1 MPFDGIVFAERLL
14 RVEQAPAAA
23 QRGRDDH
30 RDCPQAHLALS
41 IAPIESDRINAR

>member
-1 MPFDGIVFAERLL
+1 MPLDSLVFLERLL

-23 QRGRDDH
+23 QRGRDDQS
-30 RDCPQAHLALS
+30 DCPQAHLALS